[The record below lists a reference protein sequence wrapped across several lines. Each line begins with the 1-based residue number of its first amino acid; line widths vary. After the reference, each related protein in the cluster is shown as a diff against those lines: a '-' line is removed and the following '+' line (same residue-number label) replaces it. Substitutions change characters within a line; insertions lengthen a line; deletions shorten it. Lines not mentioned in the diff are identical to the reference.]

1 MRRQAMSEQ
10 QRGPTPE
17 QMLMMAALNRRGIY
31 PTLEHEETN
40 LEILNDRELIQW
52 YQNRALVRNPN
63 LKTLHLDLYIK
74 EKALDI
80 EIDGS
85 SHKHR
90 EAKDEERDLYLLSV
104 GIKTSR
110 WTNSQVK
117 MDADAI
123 AGLVWAMM

>member
-1 MRRQAMSEQ
+1 MRNQSLSQ
-10 QRGPTPE
+10 QRKGPTVY
-17 QMLMMAALNRRGIY
+17 QLKLMGALNRIGVY
-31 PTLEHEETN
+31 PELEHE
-40 LEILNDRELIQW
+40 IP
-52 YQNRALVRNPN
+52 NPEHPDFPFRCDLF
-63 LKTLHLDLYIK
+63 LKERGI
-74 EKALDI
+74 DI
-80 EIDGS
+80 ELDGQ

-90 EAKDEERDLYLLSV
+90 QAKDAERDAYLLSV